1 MKDIVLR
8 SPRHAVRR
16 ISSAGSRD
24 RSVASHDF
32 GNFDLV
38 KQRAHGSHL
47 DLLFRPERPRVANCN
62 VVLDARADIAVYKV
76 EDMEIFVLL
85 KGAEAYLECRNRE
98 DWKLNFPR
106 VSITWG
112 YMYVLVSKVHH
123 YFDSGTAH
131 HTARHIK
138 RTVQRGTST
147 RRGSINVHNTPEA

>member
-47 DLLFRPERPRVANCN
+47 DLLFLPERPRVANCN

-76 EDMEIFVLL
+76 EDMEIFVVL

-98 DWKLNFPR
+98 DGKLNLPR
-106 VSITWG
+106 VSITWI
-112 YMYVLVSKVHH
+112 YVCFGQQSTSLFRQWDCTPYSKTHQTH
-123 YFDSGTAH
+123 EPRNGATRYKYTAGVD
-131 HTARHIK
+131 K
-138 RTVQRGTST
+138 R
-147 RRGSINVHNTPEA
+147 P